1 MDFNLKGY
9 VNNDSSGV
17 NILLQ
22 GEASDIEALL
32 NKLEQNPPILAKID
46 FIEVVSVNVKEYN
59 SFKITKSDNSLSKT
73 TNISAD
79 MAICKDCISDIKN
92 PNNRIDQE
100 FLLPHPI
107 KGNNPKNKVCFIVK
121 DDMEISLKKM
131 GYDII
136 NPKML
141 DSLQKQ
147 SKKDKKAIA
156 KKYDYFVARA
166 DLMRNL
172 AKVLARF
179 LGQQGKMPRPQPKGF
194 GVIKPNENIEAYITK
209 LNRIIKISMKKQL
222 IIQLKFGK
230 KSQDFKTLKENLD
243 SVLNFIKNALPNG
256 K

>member
-1 MDFNLKGY
+1 MNI
-9 VNNDSSGV
+9 NNHSV
-17 NILLQ
+17 
-22 GEASDIEALL
+22 EKALTAA
-32 NKLEQNPPILAKID
+32 LEQSVIKMEGKPEKVRKFDETVDLI
-46 FIEVVSVNVKEYN
+46 VNVR
-59 SFKITKSDNSLSKT
+59 DV
-73 TNISAD
+73 
-79 MAICKDCISDIKN
+79 DIKN

-230 KSQDFKTLKENLD
+230 KSQEFKTLKENLD

-256 K
+256 NNNIRSIYIKTSMGKAVKVEDTGKGRR